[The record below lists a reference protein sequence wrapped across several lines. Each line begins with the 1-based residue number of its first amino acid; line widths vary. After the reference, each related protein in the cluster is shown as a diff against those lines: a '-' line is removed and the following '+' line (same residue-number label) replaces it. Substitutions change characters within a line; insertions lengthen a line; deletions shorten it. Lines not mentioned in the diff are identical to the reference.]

1 LRLIQ
6 KTDWILALQRKD
18 DETIPSWPAQL
29 FFEIPALAVST
40 AVEPWRSPLLDD
52 LLRGVRLRSSVL
64 FRLEF
69 RSPWGVSIAD
79 RGTSFY
85 VVAHGCC
92 WLHVKSEPKPVRLS
106 AGDFVVVTRG
116 DAHILRDRPGT
127 GVVDFFE
134 LIKRHAHG
142 KDRVVRAGG
151 GGHVTRFV
159 CGGMQFENG
168 DTNPLVVTLPP
179 VLHVK
184 AAEQNARPW
193 LDLTVKHVLAELDSG
208 DIGMAEVV
216 TRLVDILFIQ
226 AVRSYFE
233 ENADTAEFGWLAAV
247 RDQRIGPA
255 LALLHGQLEQPWTI
269 TSLARRVAM
278 SRSAFA
284 NSFTKLVGEPP
295 IRYLTRVR
303 IHAAATRLRS
313 KDEGLKAVAA
323 ATGYESVAAFT
334 RAFRREVGIT
344 PGGYRDGRAGA
355 SLKPR
360 PQAKRIP

>member
-1 LRLIQ
+1 V
-6 KTDWILALQRKD
+6 KTAAD
-18 DETIPSWPAQL
+18 S
-29 FFEIPALAVST
+29 
-40 AVEPWRSPLLDD
+40 WRSLLLDN
-52 LLRGVRLRSSVL
+52 LLRGVRLRNSVL
-64 FRLEF
+64 FRLAF
-69 RSPWGVSIAD
+69 RAPWGVSIAD
-79 RGTSFY
+79 HGTAFY
-85 VVAHGCC
+85 VVASGCC
-92 WLHVKSEPKPVRLS
+92 WLHVNSEPKPVRLS

-116 DAHILRDRPGT
+116 DAHILRDGPENAA
-127 GVVDFFE
+127 VDFFE
-134 LIKRHAHG
+134 LVKRHGQG

-151 GGHVTRFV
+151 EGRVTRFV
-159 CGGMQFENG
+159 CGSMQFENG
-168 DTNPLVVTLPP
+168 DANPLAVILPP
-179 VLHVK
+179 LLHVK
-184 AAEQNARPW
+184 ATEQNARPW
-193 LDLTVKHVLAELDSG
+193 LGLTVKHVLAELDSG
-208 DIGMAEVV
+208 DIGMREVV
-216 TRLVDILFIQ
+216 TRLVDILFFQ

-233 ENADTAEFGWLAAV
+233 ENADTAQFGWLAAV

>member
-1 LRLIQ
+1 
-6 KTDWILALQRKD
+6 
-18 DETIPSWPAQL
+18 
-29 FFEIPALAVST
+29 
-40 AVEPWRSPLLDD
+40 
-52 LLRGVRLRSSVL
+52 
-64 FRLEF
+64 
-69 RSPWGVSIAD
+69 
-79 RGTSFY
+79 
-85 VVAHGCC
+85 
-92 WLHVKSEPKPVRLS
+92 
-106 AGDFVVVTRG
+106 
-116 DAHILRDRPGT
+116 
-127 GVVDFFE
+127 
-134 LIKRHAHG
+134 
-142 KDRVVRAGG
+142 
-151 GGHVTRFV
+151 
-159 CGGMQFENG
+159 
-168 DTNPLVVTLPP
+168 
-179 VLHVK
+179 
-184 AAEQNARPW
+184 
-193 LDLTVKHVLAELDSG
+193 
-208 DIGMAEVV
+208 
-216 TRLVDILFIQ
+216 
-226 AVRSYFE
+226 
-233 ENADTAEFGWLAAV
+233 LAAV